1 MIIIKIT
8 ETIKKIILNLY
19 SSLKF
24 SLLSIFALLSSNIS
38 YSQDFGA
45 DLVSSY
51 VWRGSQFGSG
61 AHIQP
66 YMEIGSGNLT
76 GGIWGSFPTS
86 AKGGGNELDLWL
98 SYDFGPLALTVTN
111 YTFPGEAGAY
121 SKGEGLFNGDY
132 TEIAASTSIIGVDL
146 SAGYFTE
153 VEALYIELGTSI
165 GAVDVALGYG
175 DDQSDPFYAAGG
187 SGLVN
192 ISFSG
197 SKDIQISDNSAL
209 PVFGSFI
216 INPEAETAFLVFGI
230 SF

>member
-1 MIIIKIT
+1 MKNFNKIF
-8 ETIKKIILNLY
+8 
-19 SSLKF
+19 SSNLKF
-24 SLLSIFALLSSNIS
+24 TLLTIVALFSTNIS

-51 VWRGSQFGSG
+51 VWRGTQFGSG
-61 AHIQP
+61 SHIQP
-66 YMEIGSGNLT
+66 YMDIGSGNLT
-76 GGIWGSFPTS
+76 GGVWGSFPTS
-86 AKGGGNELDLWL
+86 AKGGGNELDLWV
-98 SYDFGPLALTVTN
+98 SYDFGPLALTITN
-111 YTFPGEAGAY
+111 YTFPGEGGVY
-121 SKGEGLFNGDY
+121 SKDEGLFNGDY
-132 TEIAASTSIIGVDL
+132 TELSASTSIGGVDL

-175 DDQSDPFYAAGG
+175 DDQSDPFYADGG

-192 ISFSG
+192 MSFSG
-197 SKDIQISDNSAL
+197 SKDIQISDSYAL

>member
-1 MIIIKIT
+1 MKNFIT
-8 ETIKKIILNLY
+8 NFS

-24 SLLSIFALLSSNIS
+24 TLLTIVALLSPNIS

-51 VWRGSQFGSG
+51 VWRGTQFGSG

-66 YMEIGSGNLT
+66 YMDLGSGNLT
-76 GGIWGSFPTS
+76 GGVWGSFPTS
-86 AKGGGNELDLWL
+86 AKGGGNELDLWV

-111 YTFPGEAGAY
+111 YTFPGEGGVYAD
-121 SKGEGLFNGDY
+121 SEGLFNGDY
-132 TEIAASTSIIGVDL
+132 TELAASTSIMGVDL

-153 VEALYIELGTSI
+153 VEALYVELGFST
-165 GAVDVALGYG
+165 GAVDIAFGYG
-175 DDQSDPFYAAGG
+175 DDQADGFYAGGG

-192 ISFSG
+192 MSFSG
-197 SKDIQISDNSAL
+197 SKDIQISDNYAL
-209 PVFGSFI
+209 PVSGSFI

>member
-1 MIIIKIT
+1 MKNFII
-8 ETIKKIILNLY
+8 NFS

-24 SLLSIFALLSSNIS
+24 ALLTIVALMSTNIS

-45 DLVSSY
+45 DVVSSY
-51 VWRGSQFGSG
+51 VWRGTQFGSG

-66 YMEIGSGNLT
+66 YMDLGTGNLT
-76 GGIWGSFPTS
+76 GGVWGSFPTS
-86 AKGGGNELDLWL
+86 AKGGGNELDLWV
-98 SYDFGPLALTVTN
+98 SYDFGLLALTVTN
-111 YTFPGEAGAY
+111 YTFPNEGGVYAD
-121 SKGEGLFNGDY
+121 GEGLFNGDY
-132 TEIAASTSIIGVDL
+132 TELAASTSIMGVDL

-153 VEALYIELGTSI
+153 VEALYVELGFST
-165 GAVDVALGYG
+165 GAVDIAFGYG
-175 DDQSDPFYAAGG
+175 DDQADGFYAGGG

-192 ISFSG
+192 MSFSG
-197 SKDIQISDNSAL
+197 SKDIQISDNYAL

>member
-1 MIIIKIT
+1 MKYSIK
-8 ETIKKIILNLY
+8 NF
-19 SSLKF
+19 SSSFKF
-24 SLLSIFALLSSNIS
+24 SLLILIALMSTNIS

-51 VWRGSQFGSG
+51 VWRGTQFGSG

-66 YMEIGSGNLT
+66 YMDLGSGNLT
-76 GGIWGSFPTS
+76 GGVWGSFPTS
-86 AKGGGNELDLWL
+86 AKGGGNELDLWV

-175 DDQSDPFYAAGG
+175 DDQSDPFYADGG

-192 ISFSG
+192 MSFSG
-197 SKDIQISDNSAL
+197 SKDIQISDSYAL

>member
-1 MIIIKIT
+1 MKNFIINFSSSFKFILL
-8 ETIKKIILNLY
+8 TIV
-19 SSLKF
+19 
-24 SLLSIFALLSSNIS
+24 ALLSPNIS

-51 VWRGSQFGSG
+51 VWRGTQFGSG

-66 YMEIGSGNLT
+66 YMDLGSGNLT
-76 GGIWGSFPTS
+76 GGVWGSFPTS
-86 AKGGGNELDLWL
+86 AKGGGNELDLWV

-111 YTFPGEAGAY
+111 YTFPGEGGVYAD
-121 SKGEGLFNGDY
+121 GEGLFNGDY
-132 TEIAASTSIIGVDL
+132 TELAASTSIMGVDL

-153 VEALYIELGTSI
+153 VEALYVELGFST
-165 GAVDVALGYG
+165 GAVDIAFGYG
-175 DDQSDPFYAAGG
+175 DDQADGFYAGGG

-192 ISFSG
+192 MSFSG
-197 SKDIQISDNSAL
+197 SKDIQISDNYAL

>member
-1 MIIIKIT
+1 MKNFIINFSSSFKFILL
-8 ETIKKIILNLY
+8 TIV
-19 SSLKF
+19 
-24 SLLSIFALLSSNIS
+24 ALLSPNIT

-51 VWRGSQFGSG
+51 VWRGTQFGSG

-66 YMEIGSGNLT
+66 YMDLGSGNLT
-76 GGIWGSFPTS
+76 GGVWGSFPTS
-86 AKGGGNELDLWL
+86 AKGGGNELDLWV
-98 SYDFGPLALTVTN
+98 SYDFGLLALTVTN
-111 YTFPGEAGAY
+111 YTFPNEGGVYAD
-121 SKGEGLFNGDY
+121 GEGLFNGDY
-132 TEIAASTSIIGVDL
+132 TELAASTSIMGVDL

-153 VEALYIELGTSI
+153 VEALYVELGFST
-165 GAVDVALGYG
+165 GAVDIALGYG
-175 DDQSDPFYAAGG
+175 DDQADGFYAGGG

-192 ISFSG
+192 MSFSG
-197 SKDIQISDNSAL
+197 SKDIQISDNYAL

>member
-1 MIIIKIT
+1 MINFIINFSSSFKFT
-8 ETIKKIILNLY
+8 LLTIV
-19 SSLKF
+19 
-24 SLLSIFALLSSNIS
+24 ALLSPNIS

-51 VWRGSQFGSG
+51 VWRGAQFGSG

-66 YMEIGSGNLT
+66 YMDLGSGNLT
-76 GGIWGSFPTS
+76 GGVWGSFPTS
-86 AKGGGNELDLWL
+86 AKGGGNELDLWV

-111 YTFPGEAGAY
+111 YTFPGEGGVYAD
-121 SKGEGLFNGDY
+121 GEGLFNGDY
-132 TEIAASTSIIGVDL
+132 TELAASTSIMGVDL

-153 VEALYIELGTSI
+153 VEALYVELGFST
-165 GAVDVALGYG
+165 GAVDIAFGYG
-175 DDQSDPFYAAGG
+175 DDQADGFYAGGG

-192 ISFSG
+192 MSFSG
-197 SKDIQISDNSAL
+197 SKDIQISDNYAL

>member
-1 MIIIKIT
+1 MKNFIINFSSSFKFILL
-8 ETIKKIILNLY
+8 TIV
-19 SSLKF
+19 
-24 SLLSIFALLSSNIS
+24 ALLSPNIS

-51 VWRGSQFGSG
+51 VWRGTQFGSG

-66 YMEIGSGNLT
+66 YMDLGSGNLT
-76 GGIWGSFPTS
+76 GGVWGSFPTS
-86 AKGGGNELDLWL
+86 AKGGGNELDLWV

-111 YTFPGEAGAY
+111 YTFPGEGGVYAD
-121 SKGEGLFNGDY
+121 GEGLFNGDY
-132 TEIAASTSIIGVDL
+132 TELAASTSIMGVDL

-153 VEALYIELGTSI
+153 VEALYVELGFST
-165 GAVDVALGYG
+165 GAVDIALGYG
-175 DDQSDPFYAAGG
+175 DDQADGFYAGGG

-192 ISFSG
+192 MSFSG
-197 SKDIQISDNSAL
+197 SKDIQISDNYAL

-216 INPEAETAFLVFGI
+216 LNPEAETAFLVFGI

>member
-1 MIIIKIT
+1 MKNFII
-8 ETIKKIILNLY
+8 NF
-19 SSLKF
+19 SSSFK
-24 SLLSIFALLSSNIS
+24 FALLTIVALLSPNIS

-51 VWRGSQFGSG
+51 VWRGTQFGSG
-61 AHIQP
+61 AHVQP
-66 YMEIGSGNLT
+66 YMDLGSGNLT
-76 GGIWGSFPTS
+76 GGVWGSFPTS
-86 AKGGGNELDLWL
+86 AKGGGNELDLWV

-111 YTFPGEAGAY
+111 YTFPGEGGVYAD
-121 SKGEGLFNGDY
+121 SEGLFNGDY
-132 TEIAASTSIIGVDL
+132 TELAASTSIMGVDL

-153 VEALYIELGTSI
+153 VEALYVELGFST
-165 GAVDVALGYG
+165 GAVDIAFGYG
-175 DDQSDPFYAAGG
+175 DDQADGFYAGGG

-192 ISFSG
+192 MLFSG
-197 SKDIQISDNSAL
+197 SKDIQISDNYAL

>member
-1 MIIIKIT
+1 MKNFIINFSSSFKFILL
-8 ETIKKIILNLY
+8 TIV
-19 SSLKF
+19 
-24 SLLSIFALLSSNIS
+24 ALLSPNIS

-51 VWRGSQFGSG
+51 VWRGTQFGSG

-66 YMEIGSGNLT
+66 YMDLGSGNLT
-76 GGIWGSFPTS
+76 GGVWGSFPTS
-86 AKGGGNELDLWL
+86 AKGGGNELDLWV

-111 YTFPGEAGAY
+111 YTFPGEGGVYAD
-121 SKGEGLFNGDY
+121 SEGLFNGDY
-132 TEIAASTSIIGVDL
+132 TELAASTSIMGVDL

-153 VEALYIELGTSI
+153 VEALYVELGFST
-165 GAVDVALGYG
+165 GAVDIAFGYG
-175 DDQSDPFYAAGG
+175 DDQADGFYAGGG

-192 ISFSG
+192 MSFSG
-197 SKDIQISDNSAL
+197 SKDIQISDNYAL

-216 INPEAETAFLVFGI
+216 LNPEAETAFLVFGI

>member
-1 MIIIKIT
+1 MKNFII
-8 ETIKKIILNLY
+8 NF
-19 SSLKF
+19 SSSFK
-24 SLLSIFALLSSNIS
+24 FALLTIVALLSPNIS

-51 VWRGSQFGSG
+51 VWRGTQFGSG
-61 AHIQP
+61 AHVQP
-66 YMEIGSGNLT
+66 YMDLGSGNLT
-76 GGIWGSFPTS
+76 GGVWGSFPTS
-86 AKGGGNELDLWL
+86 AKGGGNELDLWV

-111 YTFPGEAGAY
+111 YTFPGEGGVY
-121 SKGEGLFNGDY
+121 GEGEGLFNGDY
-132 TEIAASTSIIGVDL
+132 TELAASTSIMGVDL

-153 VEALYIELGTSI
+153 VEAVYVERGFST
-165 GAVDVALGYG
+165 GAVDIAFGYG
-175 DDQSDPFYAAGG
+175 DDQADGFYAGGG

-192 ISFSG
+192 MSFSG
-197 SKDIQISDNSAL
+197 SKDIQISDNYAL

>member
-1 MIIIKIT
+1 MKNFIINFSSSFKFT
-8 ETIKKIILNLY
+8 LLTIV
-19 SSLKF
+19 
-24 SLLSIFALLSSNIS
+24 ALLSPNIS

-51 VWRGSQFGSG
+51 VWRGAQFGSG

-66 YMEIGSGNLT
+66 YMDLGSGNLT
-76 GGIWGSFPTS
+76 GGVWGSFPTS
-86 AKGGGNELDLWL
+86 AKGGGNELDLWV

-111 YTFPGEAGAY
+111 YTFPGEGGVYAD
-121 SKGEGLFNGDY
+121 GEGLFNGDY
-132 TEIAASTSIIGVDL
+132 TELAASTSIMGVDL

-153 VEALYIELGTSI
+153 VEALYVELGFST
-165 GAVDVALGYG
+165 GAVDIAFGYG
-175 DDQSDPFYAAGG
+175 DDQADGFYAGGG

-192 ISFSG
+192 MSFNG
-197 SKDIQISDNSAL
+197 SKDIQISDNYAL

>member
-1 MIIIKIT
+1 MKNFII
-8 ETIKKIILNLY
+8 NF
-19 SSLKF
+19 SSSFK
-24 SLLSIFALLSSNIS
+24 FALLTIVALLSTNIS

-51 VWRGSQFGSG
+51 VWRGTQFGSG
-61 AHIQP
+61 AHVQP
-66 YMEIGSGNLT
+66 YMDLGSGNLT
-76 GGIWGSFPTS
+76 GGVWGSFPTS
-86 AKGGGNELDLWL
+86 AKGGGNELDLWV

-111 YTFPGEAGAY
+111 YTFPGEGGVY
-121 SKGEGLFNGDY
+121 GEGEGLFNGDY
-132 TEIAASTSIIGVDL
+132 TELAASTSIMGVDL

-153 VEALYIELGTSI
+153 VEALYVELGFST
-165 GAVDVALGYG
+165 GAVDIAFGYG
-175 DDQSDPFYAAGG
+175 DDQADGFYAGGG

-192 ISFSG
+192 MSFSG
-197 SKDIQISDNSAL
+197 SKDIQISDNYAL

>member
-1 MIIIKIT
+1 MKNFNKIFSSYSKFT
-8 ETIKKIILNLY
+8 LLTIV
-19 SSLKF
+19 
-24 SLLSIFALLSSNIS
+24 ALLSTNIS

-51 VWRGSQFGSG
+51 VWRGTQFGSG
-61 AHIQP
+61 SHIQP
-66 YMEIGSGNLT
+66 YMDIGSGNLT
-76 GGIWGSFPTS
+76 GGVWGSFPTS
-86 AKGGGNELDLWL
+86 AKGGGNELDLWV
-98 SYDFGPLALTVTN
+98 SYDFGPLALTITN
-111 YTFPGEAGAY
+111 YTFPGEGGVY
-121 SKGEGLFNGDY
+121 SKDEGLFNGDY
-132 TEIAASTSIIGVDL
+132 TELSASTSIGGVDL

-175 DDQSDPFYAAGG
+175 DDQSDPFYADGG

-192 ISFSG
+192 MSFSG
-197 SKDIQISDNSAL
+197 SKDIQISDSYAL